1 MYTLSPKAIAVQSEL
16 ALRELKYALTQY
28 TDTVGKLAEYLTDE
42 DRLAYRRHAL
52 AEAERLLARRR
63 V

>member
-1 MYTLSPKAIAVQSEL
+1 MASLSDKVIAVQSEL
-16 ALRELKYALTQY
+16 ALRELMYALSRH

-42 DRLAYRRHAL
+42 DRPAYRRHAL